1 MFKLILLTS
10 LLIFSAIRSYGTTQQ
25 QMSIVGETVQSQ
37 FSMNVRIATCLPAT
51 IDNVSFGALN
61 GATILSGE
69 IEGHSTLSLDC
80 SGTVKPQRVSLLFE
94 PANPHLTMASS
105 GYIAS
110 QNTTLGYFISWEDDQ
125 VGVTGMGIPM
135 GQELFL
141 KKVDASLMKIKLK
154 IKPVVLPLG
163 GQSVNLGSGNTHVT
177 IKIKYIWCGNTMN
190 KKIYFYIIPLIIMN
204 CSQNVFADEILPDIQ
219 LKISLD
225 VVNIT
230 CNIND
235 GKGFNK
241 IVDFKVINETDL
253 LTGKQPA
260 VKTQFIVD
268 CQKSGFKPNNI
279 DIKFRPGPQGMF
291 NDGSDGKLK
300 TNLSGVGIYLSWL
313 DSKPIDLSGTNK
325 RFSANSHNQFDI
337 SFWAKPYAQSQSVEK
352 GIMKSSVII
361 DMLYKWINLNLCLTQ
376 YIFQMNIRV
385 NDKEILRFNTG

>member
-163 GQSVNLGSGNTHVT
+163 GQSVNLGSGNTHIT
-177 IKIKYIWCGNTMN
+177 IKIKYI
-190 KKIYFYIIPLIIMN
+190 
-204 CSQNVFADEILPDIQ
+204 
-219 LKISLD
+219 
-225 VVNIT
+225 
-230 CNIND
+230 
-235 GKGFNK
+235 
-241 IVDFKVINETDL
+241 
-253 LTGKQPA
+253 
-260 VKTQFIVD
+260 
-268 CQKSGFKPNNI
+268 
-279 DIKFRPGPQGMF
+279 
-291 NDGSDGKLK
+291 
-300 TNLSGVGIYLSWL
+300 
-313 DSKPIDLSGTNK
+313 
-325 RFSANSHNQFDI
+325 
-337 SFWAKPYAQSQSVEK
+337 
-352 GIMKSSVII
+352 
-361 DMLYKWINLNLCLTQ
+361 
-376 YIFQMNIRV
+376 
-385 NDKEILRFNTG
+385 